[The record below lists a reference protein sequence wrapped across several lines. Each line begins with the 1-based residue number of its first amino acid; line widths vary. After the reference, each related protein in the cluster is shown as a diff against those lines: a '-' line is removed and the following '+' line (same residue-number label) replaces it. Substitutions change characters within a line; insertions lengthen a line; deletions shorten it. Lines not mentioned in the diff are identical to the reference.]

1 MDEAAIEPVPARQ
14 FKRWHRIALAA
25 LLGVILGLALT
36 VWTVRSAS
44 LGGDTQIGPWST
56 STATGSP
63 DAGPRLRAAVA
74 LRGLLAL
81 TAREAV
87 YLNATTDSAARPL
100 DGGCSYRLA
109 GAAPAA
115 RWWSI
120 TAYDSDG
127 YLIATPASRYSV
139 GSAGNAVIDAT
150 IGPEGRIT
158 TIAGQPF
165 ELTLRAYNPEPSL
178 LSGEMPVITRLSC

>member
-1 MDEAAIEPVPARQ
+1 MDEAVVEPEPQKR
-14 FKRWHRIALAA
+14 FKLWHRIALAA
-25 LLGVILGLALT
+25 LLGIVLGLILT
-36 VWTVRSAS
+36 AWAVRGSP

-56 STATGSP
+56 SSATGSA
-63 DAGPRLRAAVA
+63 DAGPRLRAVVA

-81 TAREAV
+81 TSREAI
-87 YLNATTDSAARPL
+87 YLNATTDNAGRPL

-120 TAYDSDG
+120 TAYDAKG

-139 GSAGNAVIDAT
+139 GSAGNEAIDAT
-150 IGPEGRIT
+150 VGPDGRIT
-158 TIAGQPF
+158 TLAGQPF

-178 LSGEMPVITRLSC
+178 LSGEMPVITQLSC